1 MTDSVEDLPQ
11 AQFGEADP
19 SLHLEGISNALP
31 PESMIDAPN
40 EEDKKKK
47 KKKKDKKDKKE
58 KKLKIKDFGTAE
70 NSQGPPEED
79 EDIDNIISQNQ

>member
-1 MTDSVEDLPQ
+1 M
-11 AQFGEADP
+11 
-19 SLHLEGISNALP
+19 HLEGIENALP

-58 KKLKIKDFGTAE
+58 KKLKIKDFGE
-70 NSQGPPEED
+70 GQPNQGPEED
-79 EDIDNIISQNQ
+79 DDIDNIISQN

>member
-11 AQFGEADP
+11 AMGEPDP
-19 SLHLEGISNALP
+19 SVHLEGISNALP
-31 PESMIDAPN
+31 PESMIDGPN

-58 KKLKIKDFGTAE
+58 KKLKIKEFGNLPE
-70 NSQGPPEED
+70 NGEIPEED
-79 EDIDNIISQNQ
+79 DDIDNIISQN